1 LAKKKQ
7 IKIVRGIDSNYTFL
21 DTMSDTSKES
31 NDINANAIKDS
42 SNVDKNILKTRS
54 IDSKKRKVRH
64 KNRIM
69 GGLIQQSHSSVY
81 E

>member
-7 IKIVRGIDSNYTFL
+7 IKIVRGRSDSNYTFL
-21 DTMSDTSKES
+21 DTMSDPSKEYEGS
-31 NDINANAIKDS
+31 NVIKDRP
-42 SNVDKNILKTRS
+42 NVDKGILKKRS

-64 KNRIM
+64 KSRIM